1 MQFLHKNQIFNKGFV
16 KLPERGSSNIHFQTN
31 VNKCLD
37 TLRKND
43 VEFVNIQA
51 EKLVSGN
58 EKITLGIVW
67 TILHHFQVFISI
79 AAFQKLSG
87 QPNADSRLRSSPG
100 PCFGLQRIIVKH
112 KVKLTSKKL
121 SCEPLTT
128 D

>member
-1 MQFLHKNQIFNKGFV
+1 M
-16 KLPERGSSNIHFQTN
+16 
-31 VNKCLD
+31 NKCLD

-79 AAFQKLSG
+79 AVLEDFLV
-87 QPNADSRLRSSPG
+87 SRMQIR
-100 PCFGLQRIIVKH
+100 GLDLVQVL
-112 KVKLTSKKL
+112 VLG
-121 SCEPLTT
+121 
-128 D
+128 